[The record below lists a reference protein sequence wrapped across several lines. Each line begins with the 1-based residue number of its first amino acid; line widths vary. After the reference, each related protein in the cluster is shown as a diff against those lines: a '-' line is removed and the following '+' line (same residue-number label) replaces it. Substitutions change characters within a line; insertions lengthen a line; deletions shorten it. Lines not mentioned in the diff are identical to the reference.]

1 MRYPLWATPERR
13 ACLVELFLQ
22 SGGFCIH
29 EGISCMNPA
38 HSYPVVSEDIIEL
51 WKADDREERS
61 YVWQRERHL
70 MHRAPRIRRRG
81 RFDSIR
87 REQWLAERPQF
98 IVVAIGV
105 NAFTQHR
112 MAKVEIPE
120 LEKTVWVDISC
131 VKLSKNKL
139 RKMTRHACH
148 SKGVPEELHK
158 TVAKAV
164 RRYV

>member
-1 MRYPLWATPERR
+1 MRYPLWATPERQ
-13 ACLVELFLQ
+13 ACLVRMFLK

-29 EGISCMNPA
+29 EGISCMNPT

-61 YVWQRERHL
+61 YVWKREKYL
-70 MHRAPRIRRRG
+70 MHRAPRIQRRG
-81 RFDSIR
+81 PWDTIR

-98 IVVAIGV
+98 KLLAIGV
-105 NAFTQHR
+105 NAFTQKR

-120 LEKTVWVDISC
+120 FEMTIWVDISS

-139 RKMTRHACH
+139 HKLTRHAH
-148 SKGVPEELHK
+148 RSRGVPPEIYDLVK
-158 TVAKAV
+158 KAA
-164 RRYV
+164 RRYL